1 MKQSISLQRILAGF
15 LLFSVLLLGA
25 CSQIQES
32 PTDGLPRSTPE
43 AQGVSSAGIREFL
56 NAAAASSTEFH
67 SFMFLR
73 HGKVIAEGWWE
84 PYSPDLRHTLYSTS
98 KSFTSTAVGLAVSEG
113 LLTVE
118 DKVISFFPEQL
129 PDTIS
134 PGLKEMSVKNLLTM
148 SAGQDPDPTRI
159 IPSRDTNWIRA
170 FLALPVVDEPG
181 SRFLYNSMATYMLS
195 AIVQKVTGENLIDY
209 LTPRLF
215 EPLGI
220 EGMDWEV
227 DPIGINTGGWG
238 LRLKT
243 ADMAKFGQ
251 LYLQQGVWNDQ
262 QILPAEWIEE
272 ATAAQIEQA
281 PEAPPAVTDSSDWL
295 QGYGYQFWRCRHDAF
310 RADGAF
316 GQFIIVMPEKDAVI
330 AITAESPDMQSE
342 LNLVWEYLL
351 PAMQEDPL
359 PSDPESASSLKA
371 RLSSLAL
378 PLPKGIVEPEL
389 AAELDGKRYLFD
401 SNPLGIASVEF
412 TFSERSLGL
421 NMEQYGKSHPLS
433 YGKGN
438 WIIQETS
445 RPGPNLLQ
453 SALAHTE
460 VLSANVLAGG
470 YAWMNP
476 RTVELVLR
484 YIESPHYEVFTCT
497 FNGEGISLKPRSSM
511 GSYGDVPAIRGTLV
525 K

>member
-1 MKQSISLQRILAGF
+1 
-15 LLFSVLLLGA
+15 
-25 CSQIQES
+25 
-32 PTDGLPRSTPE
+32 
-43 AQGVSSAGIREFL
+43 
-56 NAAAASSTEFH
+56 
-67 SFMFLR
+67 
-73 HGKVIAEGWWE
+73 
-84 PYSPDLRHTLYSTS
+84 
-98 KSFTSTAVGLAVSEG
+98 
-113 LLTVE
+113 
-118 DKVISFFPEQL
+118 
-129 PDTIS
+129 
-134 PGLKEMSVKNLLTM
+134 
-148 SAGQDPDPTRI
+148 
-159 IPSRDTNWIRA
+159 
-170 FLALPVVDEPG
+170 
-181 SRFLYNSMATYMLS
+181 MATYMLS

-389 AAELDGKRYLFD
+389 AVELDGKRYLFD